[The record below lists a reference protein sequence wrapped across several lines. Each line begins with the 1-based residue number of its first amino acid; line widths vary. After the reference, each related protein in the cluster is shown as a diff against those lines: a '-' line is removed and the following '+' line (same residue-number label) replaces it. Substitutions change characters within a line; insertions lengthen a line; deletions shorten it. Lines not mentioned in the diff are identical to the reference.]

1 MAKYR
6 ERACTHCDIFCKFAV
21 RKDVSQ
27 VLQNVLMEQENCL
40 PYGNDLTYN
49 NIYIYILRNK
59 VIALCTLACMF
70 GTEGS
75 KAQFIFDNQAE
86 LAAARMGSQQVAVYR
101 ANLGLMLVVL

>member
-1 MAKYR
+1 MSPLW
-6 ERACTHCDIFCKFAV
+6 ERPNIPA
-21 RKDVSQ
+21 
-27 VLQNVLMEQENCL
+27 
-40 PYGNDLTYN
+40 
-49 NIYIYILRNK
+49 IYIFMRNK

-101 ANLGLMLVVL
+101 ANLGLMLAVL

>member
-1 MAKYR
+1 M
-6 ERACTHCDIFCKFAV
+6 
-21 RKDVSQ
+21 
-27 VLQNVLMEQENCL
+27 
-40 PYGNDLTYN
+40 
-49 NIYIYILRNK
+49 RNK
-59 VIALCTLACMF
+59 VIVLSTLACMF

>member
-21 RKDVSQ
+21 REDISQ
-27 VLQNVLMEQENCL
+27 VQQNVLMEYEKCL
-40 PYGNDLTYN
+40 PCGNDLTYN

-59 VIALCTLACMF
+59 VIALCTLMCMF

-86 LAAARMGSQQVAVYR
+86 LAAARMGSQQVAVCR

>member
-1 MAKYR
+1 MVKYR

-21 RKDVSQ
+21 REDISPVQ
-27 VLQNVLMEQENCL
+27 QNVLMEYEKCL
-40 PYGNDLTYN
+40 PCGNDLTYN

-59 VIALCTLACMF
+59 VIALCTLMCMF

-75 KAQFIFDNQAE
+75 KAQFVFDNQAE